1 MDIETVAQGK
11 GHIVRLKGQCCLEE
25 VQKLDDVFMDLIE
38 NQEARF
44 LIVNIG
50 NVSFLDS
57 SGLGKIIKA
66 YKEINKR
73 NGGKVAVAG
82 AEDKIRKIFE
92 ITATDRF
99 IKLFDTEE
107 AAGAELAEG

>member
-1 MDIETVAQGK
+1 MEIETVPQGQ
-11 GHIVRLKGQCCLEE
+11 GHIVRIRGKCCLEE
-25 VQKLDDVFMDLIE
+25 VQSLDDAFTNLIE
-38 NQEARF
+38 QDTKF

-50 NVSFLDS
+50 DVSFLDS

-66 YKEINKR
+66 YKEISRK

-82 AEDKIRKIFE
+82 AEEKIRKIFE

-99 IKLFDTEE
+99 IKLFGTEE
-107 AAGAELAEG
+107 EAVRGIA